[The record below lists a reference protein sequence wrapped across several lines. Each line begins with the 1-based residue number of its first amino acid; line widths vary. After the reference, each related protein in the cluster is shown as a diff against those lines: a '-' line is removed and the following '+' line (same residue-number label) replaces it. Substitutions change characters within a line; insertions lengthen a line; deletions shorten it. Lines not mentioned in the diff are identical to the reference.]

1 MGFNMNVTQ
10 DSKAVYRQIRNYLVG
25 RFLGATRDETLLQ
38 ETIKCLFCK
47 LYCQQHPSLFDQIYD
62 QPNIEAIARRYHQSF
77 ASLRQLLPTL
87 FTPDQRLLLD
97 AQSLAQIDAFLNTAD
112 LDIRVHDPFGEI
124 YEVFMGSQ
132 IRGQEGQFFTPMNA
146 IALLVDLVNPR
157 PGETLI
163 DPACGAGGF
172 LSASARHLKTSGA
185 SFQQIL
191 STVFG
196 LDKDHYLAGLA
207 ATRLSLLAL
216 KSTQVFCG
224 DSLAWKLESKA
235 PNFDHPNQKNSAN
248 SQLLPLSTQVGEFDI
263 VLTNPPFG
271 SRIVAASPQVQ
282 ANFELGYR
290 WRLEKNSQ
298 SFEKLPKLQPSVPPQ
313 VLFVE
318 RCLSLVRPGGRIGM
332 VVPESLISNKTYRYV
347 VDYIQ
352 AKSIIK
358 AVIGMPEV
366 LFKISGKGGTHTKT
380 CLLFLQKKSGK
391 TAEDESNSSIFM
403 AEAQWCGRDSRG
415 QPIDRDDFPEIAA
428 RYRDYEQGILTKPSQ
443 LGYWITGDRIQNGI
457 LAPHYYNPA
466 AISELF
472 DLQNSHDFISMGELI
487 LGGMIEVSSG
497 DEVGKLAYGTGNIP
511 FIRTSDISNWEIKAD
526 PKHSV
531 SEEIYQS
538 LAAKQDLREGDILM
552 VRDGTYLIG
561 TCALITPD
569 DTRILY
575 QSHFYK
581 LRVRETCPFCCYF
594 LLAALSSVPVQK
606 QILAKRLTQDIID
619 SLGNRIQELILPI
632 PKDKARREQI
642 AQMVKQTI
650 QHRIEA
656 RKLARQACSELVAG
670 CNPELWQK

>member
-1 MGFNMNVTQ
+1 MNLER

-47 LYCQQHPSLFDQIYD
+47 LYFQQNPFLFESVTD
-62 QPNIEAIARRYHQSF
+62 PTSVEAIARRYHKSF
-77 ASLRQLLPTL
+77 AQIRVLLPSL
-87 FTPDQRLLLD
+87 FPPEQPLLLD
-97 AQSLAQIDAFLNTAD
+97 PNSLAQIDILLNQVD
-112 LDIRVHDPFGEI
+112 LDTPVHDPFGDI
-124 YEVFMGSQ
+124 YEVFMVSQ

-146 IALLVDLVNPR
+146 VALLVALVNPL
-157 PGETLI
+157 PGEILI

-172 LSASARHLKTSGA
+172 LSVAARHLKALGA
-185 SFQQIL
+185 SVEQIL

-196 LDKDHYLAGLA
+196 LDKDLYLAGLA
-207 ATRLSLLAL
+207 STRLSLLTL
-216 KSTQVFCG
+216 KSAQVFCA
-224 DSLAWKLESKA
+224 DSLAWKLESFA
-235 PNFDHPNQKNSAN
+235 PNFSGHPEDKDLSD
-248 SQLLPLSTQVGEFDI
+248 SPPFPFSTQIGEFDI

-282 ANFELGYR
+282 ATFELGYQ

-298 SFEKLPKLQPSVPPQ
+298 FFKKLPKLQPSVPPQ

-318 RCLSLVRPGGRIGM
+318 RSLSLVRPGGRIGM
-332 VVPESLISNKTYRYV
+332 VVPESLISSKTYRYV

-352 AKSIIK
+352 ANSIIK
-358 AVIGMPEV
+358 AVIGMPDV

-380 CLLFLQKKSGK
+380 CLLLLQKKMGVK
-391 TAEDESNSSIFM
+391 AEDETNPGIFM

-415 QPIDRDDFPEIAA
+415 QPIDRDDLPEIIA
-428 RYRDYEQGILTKPSQ
+428 RYRDYERGSLTKSSQ
-443 LGYWITGDRIQNGI
+443 LGYWMSCDRIQNGI
-457 LAPHYYNPA
+457 LAPHYYNPT

-472 DLQNSHDFISMGELI
+472 YLQESHDFISMGELI
-487 LGGMIEVSSG
+487 SAGMIEVSSG

-511 FIRTSDISNWEIKAD
+511 FVRTSDISNWEIKAD

-561 TCALITPD
+561 TCALITAD

-581 LRVRETCPFCCYF
+581 LRVRETCPFCCYL

-632 PKDKARREQI
+632 PKDKARRDHI

-650 QHRIEA
+650 QHRREA
-656 RKLARQACSELVAG
+656 RKLARQACVEIVAG
-670 CNPELWQK
+670 GDPDLWQK

>member
-1 MGFNMNVTQ
+1 MNLER

-47 LYCQQHPSLFDQIYD
+47 LYFQQNPSLFEPIRD
-62 QPNIEAIARRYHQSF
+62 PTSVEAIARRYQQSF
-77 ASLRQLLPTL
+77 AQLCLLLPTL
-87 FTPDQRLLLD
+87 FPPYQGLLLD
-97 AQSLAQIDAFLNTAD
+97 PQSLAQIDSLLNKAD
-112 LDIRVHDPFGEI
+112 LDTPVHDPFGDI

-132 IRGQEGQFFTPMNA
+132 IRGQEGQFFTPLNA
-146 IALLVDLVNPR
+146 IALLVALVNPR

-172 LSASARHLKTSGA
+172 LSVAARHLKASGA
-185 SFQQIL
+185 SVDQIL
-191 STVFG
+191 ATVFG
-196 LDKDHYLAGLA
+196 LDKDRYLAGLA
-207 ATRLSLLAL
+207 STRLSLLTL
-216 KSTQVFCG
+216 KSAQVFCA
-224 DSLAWKLESKA
+224 DSLAWKLESSPPLFA
-235 PNFDHPNQKNSAN
+235 PDPDKNSLN
-248 SQLLPLSTQVGEFDI
+248 SPTLPLQTQAGEFDI

-282 ANFELGYR
+282 ATFELGYR

-313 VLFVE
+313 VLFME

-332 VVPESLISNKTYRYV
+332 VVPESLISSKTYRYV

-352 AKSIIK
+352 AHSIIK
-358 AVIGMPEV
+358 AVIGMPDV

-380 CLLFLQKKSGK
+380 CLLLLQKKLGPRV
-391 TAEDESNSSIFM
+391 EDESNLSIFM

-415 QPIDRDDFPEIAA
+415 RPIDRDDLPEIAA
-428 RYRDYEQGILTKPSQ
+428 HYRDYEQGRLTKPSQ
-443 LGYWITGDRIQNGI
+443 LGYWMSCDRIQNGI

-466 AISELF
+466 AISELGY
-472 DLQNSHDFISMGELI
+472 LQNSHDFISMGDLI
-487 LGGMIEVSSG
+487 SSGMIEVSSG

-511 FIRTSDISNWEIKAD
+511 FVRTSDISNWEIKAD

-531 SEEIYQS
+531 SEEIYHS
-538 LAAKQDLREGDILM
+538 LAEKQDLREGDILM

-561 TCALITPD
+561 SCALITAD

-581 LRVRETCPFCCYF
+581 LRVRETCPFGCYL
-594 LLAALSSVPVQK
+594 LLAALSSELVQK

-632 PKDKARREQI
+632 PKDRARRENI

-656 RKLARQACSELVAG
+656 RKLARQACVEIVAG
-670 CNPELWQK
+670 GDPDLWQK

>member
-1 MGFNMNVTQ
+1 MNLER

-47 LYCQQHPSLFDQIYD
+47 LYFEENPSLFDPSYD
-62 QPNIEAIARRYHQSF
+62 PTSVEAIAHRYHQSF
-77 ASLRQLLPTL
+77 EQLRRLLPTL
-87 FTPDQRLLLD
+87 FPPEQRLLLD
-97 AQSLAQIDAFLNTAD
+97 SQSLAQIDTLLNTAD
-112 LDIRVHDPFGEI
+112 LDTPVHDPFGDI

-132 IRGQEGQFFTPMNA
+132 VRGQEGQFFTPLNA
-146 IALLVDLVNPR
+146 IGLLVALVNPL
-157 PGETLI
+157 PGEMLI

-172 LSASARHLKTSGA
+172 LSVAVQHLKASGA

-207 ATRLSLLAL
+207 ATRLSLLILQSA
-216 KSTQVFCG
+216 QVFCA
-224 DSLAWKLESKA
+224 DSLAWQLEALA
-235 PNFDHPNQKNSAN
+235 PSFSNNPDKNPSN
-248 SQLLPLSTQVGEFDI
+248 SQPFPFPTQVGEFDI

-282 ANFELGYR
+282 ATFELGYQ

-298 SFEKLPKLQPSVPPQ
+298 AFEKLPKLQSSVPPQ
-313 VLFVE
+313 VLFME

-332 VVPESLISNKTYRYV
+332 VVPESLISSKTYRYV
-347 VDYIQ
+347 VDYIH

-358 AVIGMPEV
+358 AVIGMPDV

-380 CLLFLQKKSGK
+380 CLLLLQKKSGK
-391 TAEDESNSSIFM
+391 TAEDESNQSIFM
-403 AEAQWCGRDSRG
+403 AEAQWCGRNSRG
-415 QPIDRDDFPEIAA
+415 QPIDRDDLPEIAA
-428 RYRDYEQGILTKPSQ
+428 RYRDYEQGLLTKPNQ
-443 LGYWITGDRIQNGI
+443 LGYWMTCDRIQNGI

-472 DLQNSHDFISMGELI
+472 YLQDSHDLISMGELI
-487 LGGMIEVSSG
+487 SAGMIEVSSG

-511 FIRTSDISNWEIKAD
+511 FVRTSDISNWEIKAD

-531 SEEIYQS
+531 SEAIYQS
-538 LAAKQDLREGDILM
+538 LAEKQDIRERDILM

-561 TCALITPD
+561 TCALITAD

-581 LRVRETCPFCCYF
+581 LRVRETCPLCCYL
-594 LLAALSSVPVQK
+594 LLAALSSGPVQK

-632 PKDKARREQI
+632 PKDKRHREKI
-642 AQMVKQTI
+642 SQMVKQTI

-656 RKLARQACSELVAG
+656 KKLARQACLELVAG
-670 CNPELWQK
+670 SNPDLWKK

>member
-1 MGFNMNVTQ
+1 MNLER

-47 LYCQQHPSLFDQIYD
+47 LYFQQNPSLFEPIHDPTHVD
-62 QPNIEAIARRYHQSF
+62 AIARRYHKAF
-77 ASLRQLLPTL
+77 GQL
-87 FTPDQRLLLD
+87 RLLLPRLFPPEQPLLLD
-97 AQSLAQIDAFLNTAD
+97 PHSLAQIDILLNKADLNTP
-112 LDIRVHDPFGEI
+112 VQDPFGDI

-132 IRGQEGQFFTPMNA
+132 IRGQEGQFFTPGNA
-146 IALLVDLVNPR
+146 IALLVALVNPI

-172 LSASARHLKTSGA
+172 LSGAAHHLKAAGA
-185 SFQQIL
+185 SVNQIL

-207 ATRLSLLAL
+207 ATRLSLLTL
-216 KSTQVFCG
+216 KSAQVFCA
-224 DSLAWKLESKA
+224 DSLAWELEFLA
-235 PNFDHPNQKNSAN
+235 PNFSNPPEKSSSN
-248 SQLLPLSTQVGEFDI
+248 SQSFPFPNQVGEFDI

-282 ANFELGYR
+282 STFELGYR

-298 SFEKLPKLQPSVPPQ
+298 SFKKLAKLQPSVPPQ
-313 VLFVE
+313 VLFME
-318 RCLSLVRPGGRIGM
+318 RCLSLVRPEGRIGM
-332 VVPESLISNKTYRYV
+332 VVPESLISSKTYRYV

-352 AKSIIK
+352 ANSIIK
-358 AVIGMPEV
+358 AVIGMPDV

-380 CLLFLQKKSGK
+380 CLLLLQKKSGNPP
-391 TAEDESNSSIFM
+391 EDDSNPSIFM

-415 QPIDRDDFPEIAA
+415 QPIDRDDLPEIAA
-428 RYRDYEQGILTKPSQ
+428 RYRDYERGGLTKPSQ

-466 AISELF
+466 AISDLF
-472 DLQNSHDFISMGELI
+472 YLQESHEFISMGELI
-487 LGGMIEVSSG
+487 STGMIEVSSG
-497 DEVGKLAYGTGNIP
+497 DEVGKVAYGTGNIP

-538 LAAKQDLREGDILM
+538 LAQKQDLQEGDILM

-561 TCALITPD
+561 TCALITAD
-569 DTRILY
+569 DTHILY

-581 LRVRETCPFCCYF
+581 LRVRETCPFCSYL

-619 SLGNRIQELILPI
+619 SLGNRIEELILPI
-632 PKDKARREQI
+632 PKDKARCENI
-642 AQMVKQTI
+642 AQMVKRTI

-656 RKLARQACSELVAG
+656 RKLARQACLELVTG
-670 CNPELWQK
+670 CDLDLWQK

>member
-1 MGFNMNVTQ
+1 MNLER

-47 LYCQQHPSLFDQIYD
+47 LYFQQNPSLFDPID
-62 QPNIEAIARRYHQSF
+62 ENTSVEAIARRYHQAF
-77 ASLRQLLPTL
+77 AQL
-87 FTPDQRLLLD
+87 RLLLPNLFPPEQPLLLD
-97 AQSLAQIDAFLNTAD
+97 PHSLAQLDTLLNQAD
-112 LDIRVHDPFGEI
+112 LDTPVHDPFGDI

-132 IRGQEGQFFTPMNA
+132 IRGQEGQFFTPLNA
-146 IALLVDLVNPR
+146 IALLVALVNPR

-172 LSASARHLKTSGA
+172 LSVAARHLQTSGA
-185 SFQQIL
+185 SIQQIL

-207 ATRLSLLAL
+207 GTRLSLLTL
-216 KSTQVFCG
+216 KSAQVFCA
-224 DSLAWKLESKA
+224 DSLAWKLESLA
-235 PNFDHPNQKNSAN
+235 PNFSRNPDKNSSD
-248 SQLLPLSTQVGEFDI
+248 SQSFPFPTQVGEFDI

-282 ANFELGYR
+282 ATFELGYR
-290 WRLEKNSQ
+290 WRLEKNSP
-298 SFEKLPKLQPSVPPQ
+298 FFKKLPKLQPSVPPQ
-313 VLFVE
+313 VLFME

-332 VVPESLISNKTYRYV
+332 VVPESLISSKTYRYV
-347 VDYIQ
+347 VDYIR
-352 AKSIIK
+352 ANSIIK
-358 AVIGMPEV
+358 AVIGMPDV

-380 CLLFLQKKSGK
+380 CLLLLQKKWGT
-391 TAEDESNSSIFM
+391 TAENESNPSIFM

-415 QPIDRDDFPEIAA
+415 QPIDRDDLPEIAA
-428 RYRDYEQGILTKPSQ
+428 RYRDYERGLLTKPSQ
-443 LGYWITGDRIQNGI
+443 LGYWMSCDRIQNGI

-466 AISELF
+466 AISELVN
-472 DLQNSHDFISMGELI
+472 LQDSHDFISMGELI
-487 LGGMIEVSSG
+487 SKGMIEVSSG
-497 DEVGKLAYGTGNIP
+497 DEVGKLAYGTGNVP

-531 SEEIYQS
+531 SQEIYQS
-538 LAAKQDLREGDILM
+538 LAEKQDLREGDILM

-561 TCALITPD
+561 TCALITAD
-569 DTRILY
+569 DTRIVY

-581 LRVRETCPFCCYF
+581 LRVRETCPFCCYL

-632 PKDKARREQI
+632 PKEQARRENI

-656 RKLARQACSELVAG
+656 RKLARQACLEIIAG
-670 CNPELWQK
+670 CNPDLWQK

>member
-1 MGFNMNVTQ
+1 MNLER

-47 LYCQQHPSLFDQIYD
+47 LYFQQNPALFDPIHD
-62 QPNIEAIARRYHQSF
+62 HSNVEAIARRYHKSF
-77 ASLRQLLPTL
+77 AQLGLLLPTL
-87 FTPDQRLLLD
+87 FPPEQRLLLD
-97 AQSLAQIDAFLNTAD
+97 SQSLAQIDTLLNTAN
-112 LDIRVHDPFGEI
+112 LDTSVQDPFGEI

-132 IRGQEGQFFTPMNA
+132 IRGQDGQFFTPLNA
-146 IALLVDLVNPR
+146 IALLVTLVNPL
-157 PGETLI
+157 PGERII

-172 LSASARHLKTSGA
+172 LSMTARHLKAAGA
-185 SFQQIL
+185 SLQQIL

-207 ATRLSLLAL
+207 ATRLSLLSL
-216 KSTQVFCG
+216 KSAQVFCA
-224 DSLAWKLESKA
+224 DSLAWKRESLA
-235 PNFDHPNQKNSAN
+235 PTFFTNFDKTSSN
-248 SQLLPLSTQVGEFDI
+248 SQPLPFPTQIGEFDI

-282 ANFELGYR
+282 ATFELGYR
-290 WRLEKNSQ
+290 WRLQKNSQ

-332 VVPESLISNKTYRYV
+332 VVPESLISSKTYRYV

-352 AKSIIK
+352 SKCIIK
-358 AVIGMPEV
+358 AVIGMPDV

-380 CLLFLQKKSGK
+380 CLLLLQKKSGK
-391 TAEDESNSSIFM
+391 IAEDESNPSIFM

-415 QPIDRDDFPEIAA
+415 QPIDRDDLPEIAA
-428 RYRDYEQGILTKPSQ
+428 QYRDYEQGLLTKPSQ
-443 LGYWITGDRIQNGI
+443 LGYWMTGDRIQNGI

-472 DLQNSHDFISMGELI
+472 YLQDSHDFISMGELI
-487 LGGMIEVSSG
+487 SGGMIEVSSG

-511 FIRTSDISNWEIKAD
+511 FVRTSDISNWEIKAD

-538 LAAKQDLREGDILM
+538 LVEKQDLREGDILM

-561 TCALITPD
+561 TCALITAD
-569 DTRILY
+569 DTRILF

-581 LRVRETCPFCCYF
+581 LRVRETCPFCCYL

-632 PKDKARREQI
+632 PKDKARQEKI

-656 RKLARQACSELVAG
+656 RKLARQSCLELVAG
-670 CNPELWQK
+670 CNPDLWQT

>member
-1 MGFNMNVTQ
+1 MNLER

-47 LYCQQHPSLFDQIYD
+47 LYFQQNPCLFDSID
-62 QPNIEAIARRYHQSF
+62 DPTNIEAIARRYHQSF
-77 ASLRQLLPTL
+77 AELRRLLPTL
-87 FTPDQRLLLD
+87 FPSDQPLLLD
-97 AQSLAQIDAFLNTAD
+97 PQSLAQIDTLLNAVN
-112 LDIRVHDPFGEI
+112 LDTLAHDPFGEI

-132 IRGQEGQFFTPMNA
+132 IRGQDGQFFTPMNA
-146 IALLVDLVNPR
+146 IALLVSLVNPR

-172 LSASARHLKTSGA
+172 LSVAARHLKTAGA
-185 SFQQIL
+185 SIQQIL

-196 LDKDHYLAGLA
+196 LDKDRYLAALA
-207 ATRLSLLAL
+207 STRLSLFTLNSA
-216 KSTQVFCG
+216 QVFCA
-224 DSLAWKLESKA
+224 DSLAWKLESL
-235 PNFDHPNQKNSAN
+235 PPHSPPDLEQKNLSN
-248 SQLLPLSTQVGEFDI
+248 SQPFTFPTQIGEFDI

-282 ANFELGYR
+282 ATFELGYR

-298 SFEKLPKLQPSVPPQ
+298 GFEKLTKLQPSVPPQ

-318 RCLSLVRPGGRIGM
+318 RCLSLIRPGGRIGM
-332 VVPESLISNKTYRYV
+332 VVPESLISSKTYRYV

-352 AKSIIK
+352 TNSIIK

-380 CLLFLQKKSGK
+380 CLLLLQKKSGI
-391 TAEDESNSSIFM
+391 TAEDESNPSIFM

-415 QPIDRDDFPEIAA
+415 QPIDRDDLPAIAA
-428 RYRDYEQGILTKPSQ
+428 RYRDYEQGILTQPNQ
-443 LGYWITGDRIQNGI
+443 LGYWMTGDRIQNGI

-466 AISELF
+466 AISELVT
-472 DLQNSHDFISMGELI
+472 LQDSHNFISMGDLI
-487 LGGMIEVSSG
+487 SQGMIEVSSG

-511 FIRTSDISNWEIKAD
+511 FVRTSDISNWEIKAD

-538 LAAKQDLREGDILM
+538 LAAKQDLGEGDILM

-561 TCALITPD
+561 TCALITAD

-581 LRVRETCPFCCYF
+581 LRVRETCPFCCYL

-632 PKDKARREQI
+632 PKDQGRREKI
-642 AQMVKQTI
+642 ALMVKQTI

-656 RKLARQACSELVAG
+656 RKLARQACLELVAG
-670 CNPELWQK
+670 CDPELWQK

>member
-1 MGFNMNVTQ
+1 MNLER

-47 LYCQQHPSLFDQIYD
+47 LYFQQNPALFDSIYD
-62 QPNIEAIARRYHQSF
+62 PTNIEAIARRYHQSF
-77 ASLRQLLPTL
+77 AQLRRLLPTL
-87 FTPDQRLLLD
+87 FPSDQPLLLD
-97 AQSLAQIDAFLNTAD
+97 PQCLAQIDTLLDMAD
-112 LDIRVHDPFGEI
+112 LDTATHDPFGEI

-132 IRGQEGQFFTPMNA
+132 IRGQEGQFFTPLNA
-146 IALLVDLVNPR
+146 IALLVALVNPL

-172 LSASARHLKTSGA
+172 LSVAARHLKASGA
-185 SFQQIL
+185 SVQQIL

-207 ATRLSLLAL
+207 SARLSLLTL
-216 KSTQVFCG
+216 KSAQVFCA
-224 DSLAWKLESKA
+224 DSLAWKLESIT
-235 PNFDHPNQKNSAN
+235 PNFYLHPDQNY
-248 SQLLPLSTQVGEFDI
+248 LSNAQTFPFPTQVGEFDI

-271 SRIVAASPQVQ
+271 SRIVASSPQVQ
-282 ANFELGYR
+282 ATFELGYQ

-298 SFEKLPKLQPSVPPQ
+298 FFQKLPKLQPSVPPQ

-352 AKSIIK
+352 AHSIIK

-380 CLLFLQKKSGK
+380 CLLLLQKKFEK
-391 TAEDESNSSIFM
+391 RAEDESPPAIFM

-415 QPIDRDDFPEIAA
+415 QPIDRDDLPEIAA
-428 RYRDYEQGILTKPSQ
+428 RYRDYEQGLLTQPSQ
-443 LGYWITGDRIQNGI
+443 LGYWIICDRIQNGI

-472 DLQNSHDFISMGELI
+472 DLQDSHDFISMGALI
-487 LGGMIEVSSG
+487 SDGMIEVSTG

-531 SEEIYQS
+531 SEEIYHS

-561 TCALITPD
+561 TCALITAD

-581 LRVRETCPFCCYF
+581 LRVRETCPLCCYL
-594 LLAALSSVPVQK
+594 LLAALSSEPVQK

-632 PKDKARREQI
+632 PKDKARRDHI

-650 QHRIEA
+650 QHRREA
-656 RKLARQACSELVAG
+656 RKLARQACVEIVAG
-670 CNPELWQK
+670 GDPDLWQT

>member
-1 MGFNMNVTQ
+1 MNLER
-10 DSKAVYRQIRNYLVG
+10 DSKVVYRQIRNYLVG

-47 LYCQQHPSLFDQIYD
+47 LYFQQNSALFDPSYD
-62 QPNIEAIARRYHQSF
+62 PTSVEAIARRYHQSF
-77 ASLRQLLPTL
+77 AQLQRLLPTL
-87 FTPDQRLLLD
+87 FPPEHRLLLD
-97 AQSLAQIDAFLNTAD
+97 PQSLAQIDTLLNRAN
-112 LDIRVHDPFGEI
+112 LDTPVHDPFGDI

-132 IRGQEGQFFTPMNA
+132 IRGQDGQFFTPLNA
-146 IALLVDLVNPR
+146 IALLVALVNPL

-172 LSASARHLKTSGA
+172 LSVVARHLKASGA
-185 SFQQIL
+185 SFTQII

-207 ATRLSLLAL
+207 ATRLSLLTLQSA
-216 KSTQVFCG
+216 QVFCA
-224 DSLAWKLESKA
+224 DSLAWKLESIA
-235 PNFDHPNQKNSAN
+235 ANFSNNPDKN
-248 SQLLPLSTQVGEFDI
+248 LSNLQSFTFPTQVGEFDI

-298 SFEKLPKLQPSVPPQ
+298 SFEKLSKLQPSVPPQ

-332 VVPESLISNKTYRYV
+332 VVPESLISSKTYRYV
-347 VDYIQ
+347 VDYIRG
-352 AKSIIK
+352 KSNIK
-358 AVIGMPEV
+358 AVIGMPDV

-380 CLLFLQKKSGK
+380 CLLLLQKKLGNPE
-391 TAEDESNSSIFM
+391 EDESSQSIFM
-403 AEAQWCGRDSRG
+403 AEARWCGRDSRG
-415 QPIDRDDFPEIAA
+415 QPINRDDLPEIAA
-428 RYRDYEQGILTKPSQ
+428 RYRDYEQGLLTKPSQ
-443 LGYWITGDRIQNGI
+443 LGYWMSCDRIQNGI
-457 LAPHYYNPA
+457 LAPHYYNPD

-472 DLQNSHDFISMGELI
+472 DLQNSHDLMSMGELI
-487 LGGMIEVSSG
+487 SSGMIEVRSG

-511 FIRTSDISNWEIKAD
+511 FVRTSDISNWEIKAD

-538 LAAKQDLREGDILM
+538 LAKKQDMREGDILM

-561 TCALITPD
+561 TCALITAD

-581 LRVRETCPFCCYF
+581 LRVRETCPFSCYL

-632 PKDKARREQI
+632 PKDKARREKI

-650 QHRIEA
+650 QYRIEA
-656 RKLARQACSELVAG
+656 RKLARQACVELVAG
-670 CNPELWQK
+670 GDLDLWPK

>member
-1 MGFNMNVTQ
+1 MNLER

-47 LYCQQHPSLFDQIYD
+47 LYFQQNPSLFDPIHD
-62 QPNIEAIARRYHQSF
+62 RTNVEAIARRYHKSF
-77 ASLRQLLPTL
+77 AQLRLLLPTL
-87 FTPDQRLLLD
+87 FPPEQPLLLD
-97 AQSLAQIDAFLNTAD
+97 PHSLAQIDILLNTAN
-112 LDIRVHDPFGEI
+112 LETPLHDPFGDI

-146 IALLVDLVNPR
+146 IALLVALVNPR

-172 LSASARHLKTSGA
+172 LSVAARHLKTAGA
-185 SFQQIL
+185 SVPQIL

-196 LDKDHYLAGLA
+196 LDKDQYLAGLA
-207 ATRLSLLAL
+207 ATRLSLLTL
-216 KSTQVFCG
+216 KSAQVFCA
-224 DSLAWKLESKA
+224 DSLAWELESLA
-235 PNFDHPNQKNSAN
+235 PNFAINPDNNSSN
-248 SQLLPLSTQVGEFDI
+248 SQPLPFPTQVGEFDI

-282 ANFELGYR
+282 ATFELGYR
-290 WRLEKNSQ
+290 WRLEKDSL
-298 SFEKLPKLQPSVPPQ
+298 SFKKLPKLQPSVPPQ
-313 VLFVE
+313 VLFME

-332 VVPESLISNKTYRYV
+332 VVPESLISSKTYRYV

-352 AKSIIK
+352 SKSVIK
-358 AVIGMPEV
+358 AVIGMPDV

-380 CLLFLQKKSGK
+380 CLLLLQKKLGI
-391 TAEDESNSSIFM
+391 TAEDESNPSIFM

-415 QPIDRDDFPEIAA
+415 QPIDRDDLPEIAA
-428 RYRDYEQGILTKPSQ
+428 RYRDYEKGILRKPSQ
-443 LGYWITGDRIQNGI
+443 LGYWMTCDRIQNGI

-466 AISELF
+466 AISELAN
-472 DLQNSHDFISMGELI
+472 LQNSHDFISMGDLI
-487 LGGMIEVSSG
+487 SQGMIEVSSG

-561 TCALITPD
+561 TCALITAD
-569 DTRILY
+569 DTHILY

-581 LRVRETCPFCCYF
+581 LRVRETCPFCCYL

-632 PKDKARREQI
+632 PKDQGRRDNI

-656 RKLARQACSELVAG
+656 RKLARQACLELIAG
-670 CNPELWQK
+670 CNPDLWQK

>member
-1 MGFNMNVTQ
+1 MNLSQ
-10 DSKAVYRQIRNYLVG
+10 DSTAVYRQIRNYLVG

-47 LYCQQHPSLFDQIYD
+47 LYFQQNPSLFDSID
-62 QPNIEAIARRYHQSF
+62 DPTNIEAIARRYHKSF
-77 ASLRQLLPTL
+77 AQLRLILPTL
-87 FTPDQRLLLD
+87 FPPEQPLLLD
-97 AQSLAQIDAFLNTAD
+97 PHSLAQIDSLLNKAD
-112 LDIRVHDPFGEI
+112 LDTLAHDPFGEI

-132 IRGQEGQFFTPMNA
+132 IRGQDGQFFTPLNA
-146 IALLVDLVNPR
+146 IALLVALVNPL

-172 LSASARHLKTSGA
+172 LSVAARHLKASGA
-185 SFQQIL
+185 SIQQIL

-207 ATRLSLLAL
+207 ATRLSLFTL
-216 KSTQVFCG
+216 KSAQVFCA
-224 DSLAWKLESKA
+224 DSLAWELESVA
-235 PNFDHPNQKNSAN
+235 PNFSNHPDDKMLSN
-248 SQLLPLSTQVGEFDI
+248 SQPCPFPTQVGEFDI

-271 SRIVAASPQVQ
+271 SRIVAASPDVQ
-282 ANFELGYR
+282 ATFELGYR

-352 AKSIIK
+352 AHSIIK

-380 CLLFLQKKSGK
+380 CLLLLQKKYR
-391 TAEDESNSSIFM
+391 NSPGYDRSYAIFM

-428 RYRDYEQGILTKPSQ
+428 RYRDYEQGILTNPSQ
-443 LGYWITGDRIQNGI
+443 LGYWMTSDRIQNGI

-472 DLQNSHDFISMGELI
+472 DLQDSHDFISMGDLI
-487 LGGMIEVSSG
+487 SQGMIEVTSG

-561 TCALITPD
+561 TCALITAD
-569 DTRILY
+569 DTPILY

-581 LRVRETCPFCCYF
+581 LRVRETCPFCCYL

-632 PKDKARREQI
+632 PKDKARQEKI

-656 RKLARQACSELVAG
+656 RKLARQACLELVAG
-670 CNPELWQK
+670 CNPDLWPN